1 MTRFLWFQE
10 NYFQSNFGSYVK
22 EDTMQSLEVY
32 LKVAVS
38 ASELEQHYS
47 LPCSCSCFTKKY
59 YLKHG
64 RTMLR
69 AITRRSSNR
78 MAHLCKRCPAW
89 QDRAPW
95 PSPAG
100 AVVGPATAER
110 PTRARMG
117 LCRHQHPGRA
127 STRKKTGATPLNEE
141 E

>member
-1 MTRFLWFQE
+1 MTHFLWFQE

-22 EDTMQSLEVY
+22 EMQSLGVY

-38 ASELEQHYS
+38 ASEQEQHYS
-47 LPCSCSCFTKKY
+47 LPCSWPYFTKKY
-59 YLKHG
+59 YLKHS

-69 AITRRSSNR
+69 TITRRSSNTT
-78 MAHLCKRCPAW
+78 AHLRKWCPAW

-100 AVVGPATAER
+100 AVARPAIAER
-110 PTRARMG
+110 PSRARMA
-117 LCRHQHPGRA
+117 LCRHQHPGRV
-127 STRKKTGATPLNEE
+127 STRKKIGATPLDEE